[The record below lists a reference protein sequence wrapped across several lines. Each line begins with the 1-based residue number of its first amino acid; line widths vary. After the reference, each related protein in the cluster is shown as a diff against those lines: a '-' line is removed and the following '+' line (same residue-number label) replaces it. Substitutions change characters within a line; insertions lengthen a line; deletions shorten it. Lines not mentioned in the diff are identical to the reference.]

1 MVPPNQKDQIF
12 SIFEKRAESFE
23 QSSSSMMTTVQQ

>member
-1 MVPPNQKDQIF
+1 MVPPNPKDQIF

-23 QSSSSMMTTVQQ
+23 QSSSSLLTTAQQ